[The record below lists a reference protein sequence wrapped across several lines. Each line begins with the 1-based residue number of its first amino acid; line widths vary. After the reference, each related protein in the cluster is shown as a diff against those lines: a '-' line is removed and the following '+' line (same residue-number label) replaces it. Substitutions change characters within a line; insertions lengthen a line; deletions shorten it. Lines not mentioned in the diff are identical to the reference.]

1 MIENLDFEDP
11 IAGTYSI
18 SVLFQLNERLNDLPI
33 DEELIFNLWIEGSD
47 ASGNLI
53 SDEDNS
59 ESSPFES
66 WLILPYQPM
75 LVISDI
81 TYSKYGG
88 ISVGDPIKVVVTV
101 ENNGN
106 ADAETNLTVFVK
118 TADGEYM
125 ISMEPIIVN
134 VNSKSSVALD
144 WAPSETGVQWIEVR
158 WNDEYLGEG
167 SLVSVLEP
175 ESSLFSSVGGSTTIF
190 AGIFILIIITISLL
204 FILYGGEEEYFE
216 EYYEEDDGDEEIII
230 PKSKVEISKLPPLP
244 PPPKI
249 NPVIMNP
256 EPIIKTTPIENNT
269 SVRQWTD
276 EKGYTWRIEGNNPA
290 KWWDGKSWK
299 EV

>member
-1 MIENLDFEDP
+1 M
-11 IAGTYSI
+11 AK
-18 SVLFQLNERLNDLPI
+18 SVP
-33 DEELIFNLWIEGSD
+33 
-47 ASGNLI
+47 
-53 SDEDNS
+53 
-59 ESSPFES
+59 P
-66 WLILPYQPM
+66 
-75 LVISDI
+75 
-81 TYSKYGG
+81 T
-88 ISVGDPIKVVVTV
+88 
-101 ENNGN
+101 
-106 ADAETNLTVFVK
+106 
-118 TADGEYM
+118 
-125 ISMEPIIVN
+125 
-134 VNSKSSVALD
+134 NSKSSVALD

-249 NPVIMNP
+249 NPVIINP
-256 EPIIKTTPIENNT
+256 EPIMKTTPIENNT